1 MILLEHITE
10 MRIDFDTWLI
20 SLEDDKAKIVIFV
33 NGRKHPTSA
42 IVQEEGENLVIS
54 HAFGRN
60 IVPKRLYEEKKSD
73 FEKALLCSKT
83 C

>member
-10 MRIDFDTWLI
+10 NRIEFDTWLI
-20 SLEDDKAKIVIFV
+20 SLEGNVAKIAIFM
-33 NGRKHPTSA
+33 NGVKHPTHA
-42 IVQEEGENLVIS
+42 FVQEEGENLVIS

-60 IVPKRLYEEKKSD
+60 IVPKRIYEEKKSD